1 MGIGRPLTFCFA
13 VAVAVAVAAAAAA
26 AAAAAFS
33 ATAASDVT
41 TASCATGALRE
52 LSVAVVKG
60 NEVVLRMCM
69 PLLSVPRHEQ
79 VPRCPQWT
87 MSNFVLVFVCC
98 VVVPSVC
105 LCLCA
110 VDIQL
115 SVLSI

>member
-1 MGIGRPLTFCFA
+1 MGIGRPLAFCFA
-13 VAVAVAVAAAAAA
+13 VAVAVAVAAAAAS
-26 AAAAAFS
+26 S

-87 MSNFVLVFVCC
+87 MSSFVLVFVCC
-98 VVVPSVC
+98 VVVPNVF

-110 VDIQL
+110 VL
-115 SVLSI
+115 